1 MNSRTPLSQT
11 AMYLYN
17 IDILSYF
24 SELFESMVHPI
35 LARLFDNLLV
45 TIQHGFS
52 GALSVQT
59 NLINFVI
66 DLDEMAEVNKENETD
81 DHLHRFQ

>member
-1 MNSRTPLSQT
+1 
-11 AMYLYN
+11 
-17 IDILSYF
+17 
-24 SELFESMVHPI
+24 MVHPI

-52 GALSVQT
+52 GTLSVQT
-59 NLINFVI
+59 NLTNFI
-66 DLDEMAEVNKENETD
+66 TDLMAEVDKENETD